1 MAGHSLFQAFDQ
13 IIECGVQKVGSELM
27 NHTRGK
33 RGEKKRQETFYSQ
46 IFRAHY
52 YHNAWN
58 RLNNQAFLAG
68 SLA

>member
-13 IIECGVQKVGSELM
+13 IIECGVQKVGSEL
-27 NHTRGK
+27 NHTWGK
-33 RGEKKRQETFYSQ
+33 RGEKNDKRLFNSQ

-58 RLNNQAFLAG
+58 RLNNRALLAG